1 MSPSFFDRGA
11 SSFISGQLITE
22 IKQVFD
28 GLIQFRTVQ
37 QDAKPGILVH
47 VIGREES
54 ILQPQRTNHDRVTL
68 YIQDINDAIFIQ
80 AKLSSIDLQHNSI
93 PLFAV
98 QMTKNGIIIIPWII
112 RLCSILLPA
121 PAE

>member
-1 MSPSFFDRGA
+1 MM
-11 SSFISGQLITE
+11 QLN
-22 IKQVFD
+22 
-28 GLIQFRTVQ
+28 
-37 QDAKPGILVH
+37 KPL
-47 VIGREES
+47 S
-54 ILQPQRTNHDRVTL
+54 ILKLSSKSRGYTARVTL